1 MNRLLNTFRTAAILI
16 VGGLAAI
23 LLFTLLGS
31 VLVAVGIFVIVA
43 VVAGGLHFLI
53 FGRSRLR
60 GFQAEFRQEVQR
72 GFPRGPEGAQRS
84 PGGYDMIDVTPPRD
98 PRRPS

>member
-16 VGGLAAI
+16 AGGLAAI

-43 VVAGGLHFLI
+43 AVAGGLHFLI

-60 GFQAEFRQEVQR
+60 GFQAEFRQEFQR
-72 GFPRGPEGAQRS
+72 DFQDAQRS
-84 PGGYDMIDVTPPRD
+84 PGGYDMIDVTPPRE
-98 PRRPS
+98 PRRPH